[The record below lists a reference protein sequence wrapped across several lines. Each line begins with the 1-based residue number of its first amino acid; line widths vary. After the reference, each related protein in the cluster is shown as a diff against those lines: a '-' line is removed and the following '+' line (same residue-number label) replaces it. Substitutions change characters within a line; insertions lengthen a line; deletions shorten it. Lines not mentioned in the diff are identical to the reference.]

1 MANPTPAEK
10 QAAKDAQRRLDQIAE
25 AIGVAA
31 AGTAVVAALRQT
43 SQSALVVGIL
53 AIGTFFYVMA
63 KNLAAGQGRLAA
75 DPPRD
80 DYRSATYP
88 FRRKFDL
95 SVFGTGPV
103 VTPGVQAAA
112 AMASASAYLSAMVR
126 AFERAQ
132 GADLRG
138 DRQARAQRLSET
150 ENYARRAGRALADV
164 SASTLRLAEAVE
176 ALIEEEGLPEW
187 PRRRI
192 SARFDQVLPD
202 SEMARLYRSGVRIDE
217 IRRTVRGTLS
227 PELAAQLVTDLRE
240 AASENRTLATEL
252 IEARYLDMEF
262 EESSEDLSDEGSN
275 HE

>member
-1 MANPTPAEK
+1 MANLTPAEK
-10 QAAKDAQRRLDQIAE
+10 QSARNAQRRLDRIAE

-31 AGTAVVAALRQT
+31 AGTALVAALRQT
-43 SQSALVVGIL
+43 SQSTLVVQIL

-63 KNLAAGQGRLAA
+63 KNLAAEQGRLAE

-95 SVFGTGPV
+95 SVFGTGSI

-112 AMASASAYLSAMVR
+112 AMATAAAYLSAMVR

-132 GADLRG
+132 GAELRN
-138 DRQARAQRLSET
+138 DRHARAVRLSET
-150 ENYARRAGRALADV
+150 ESYAREAGRALAEA
-164 SASTLRLAEAVE
+164 SASTLKLAEAVE
-176 ALIEEEGLPEW
+176 ALSEEEGVPEW
-187 PRRRI
+187 PERQI
-192 SARFDQVLPD
+192 SARLDQVLPD

-217 IRRTVRGTLS
+217 IRKTVRGTLS
-227 PELAAQLVTDLRE
+227 PELAVQLATELRGT
-240 AASENRTLATEL
+240 ANANRSLATEL

-262 EESSEDLSDEGSN
+262 EESTEDVPDEGPTQ
-275 HE
+275 E